1 VLETIVNRQRGFALS
16 AKILAT
22 FIAASLAVFLYI
34 AYSVV
39 VGVKENTYISE
50 REKASIL
57 LDSVASEIGMSFYL
71 GFEDQAVQKTKE
83 LLSYPDV
90 LTIEIR
96 NISGQSIGRF
106 GALNMDSEALK
117 DAIRVKKPL
126 KERVSGKEIGSLEL
140 YYSNRNYLRLINNF
154 EQMLFKF
161 FAVAALIFTLALLFV
176 RHILAPLG
184 VIAEKMMEYIPGK
197 HITIENNHKND
208 EIGSIIASFKA
219 MQVNIDSFLEEIRR
233 KDSELMRQSKL
244 KALADMINAVAHHWR
259 QPLNA
264 IGIILQDMEF
274 AYKYG
279 ELDENYIKTN
289 VATSMAILQKMSKTI
304 DDFRLFFMSSDEKEE
319 IDLFVLALEVMNAF
333 EEQLSSSDI
342 GIHIEGGSFFVSGQ
356 RVLLKEV
363 LATIISNSKDAILE
377 HRNGNIRGDISIRL
391 DPQRRE
397 LICCDNGGG
406 MPEEVLLRAFEPYY
420 TTKEQGKGVGLG
432 LFMSKTVL
440 ANMGADISLANTEEG
455 ACVTLSFGVS

>member
-1 VLETIVNRQRGFALS
+1 MVNRQRGFALS

-39 VGVKENTYISE
+39 VSVKENTYISE

-57 LDSVASEIGMSFYL
+57 LDSVASEIGMSLYL

-90 LTIEIR
+90 LTIEIH

-106 GALNMDSEALK
+106 GALNMGSEALK
-117 DAIRVKKPL
+117 DAIIVKKTL

-161 FAVAALIFTLALLFV
+161 FAVAALIFALALLFV
-176 RHILAPLG
+176 RHMLAPLG
-184 VIAEKMMEYIPGK
+184 VIAEKMREYIPGK
-197 HITIENNHKND
+197 RISFENNHQND
-208 EIGSIIASFKA
+208 EIGSIIASFKT
-219 MQVNIDSFLEEIRR
+219 MQVNIDSFLDEIRR

-319 IDLFVLALEVMNAF
+319 IDLFVLAMEVMNAF

-342 GIHIEGGSFFVSGQ
+342 GIRIEGSGFFVSGQ
-356 RVLLKEV
+356 RALLKEV
-363 LATIISNSKDAILE
+363 LATLVSNSKDAILE
-377 HRNGNIRGDISIRL
+377 RHGGKIRGDITIRL
-391 DPQRRE
+391 DAQKRE
-397 LICCDNGGG
+397 LECCDNGGG

-440 ANMGADISLANTEEG
+440 ANMGADISLANTKEG
-455 ACVTLSFGVS
+455 VCVKLKFGSA

>member
-1 VLETIVNRQRGFALS
+1 MVNRQRGFALS

-39 VGVKENTYISE
+39 VSVKENTYISE

-57 LDSVASEIGMSFYL
+57 LDSVASEIGMSLYL

-90 LTIEIR
+90 LTIEIH

-106 GALNMDSEALK
+106 GALNMGSEALK
-117 DAIRVKKPL
+117 DAIIVKKPL

-161 FAVAALIFTLALLFV
+161 FAVAALIFALALLFV
-176 RHILAPLG
+176 RHMLAPLG
-184 VIAEKMMEYIPGK
+184 VIAEKMREYIPGK
-197 HITIENNHKND
+197 RISFENNHQND
-208 EIGSIIASFKA
+208 EIGSIIASFKT
-219 MQVNIDSFLEEIRR
+219 MQVNIDSFLDEIRR

-319 IDLFVLALEVMNAF
+319 IDLFVLAMEVMNAF

-342 GIHIEGGSFFVSGQ
+342 GIRIEGSGFYVSGQ
-356 RVLLKEV
+356 RALLKEV
-363 LATIISNSKDAILE
+363 LATLVSNSKDAILE
-377 HRNGNIRGDISIRL
+377 RHGGKIRGDITIRL
-391 DPQRRE
+391 DAQKRE
-397 LICCDNGGG
+397 LECCDNGGG

-440 ANMGADISLANTEEG
+440 ANMGADISLANTKEG
-455 ACVTLSFGVS
+455 VCVKLKFGSA

>member
-1 VLETIVNRQRGFALS
+1 MLKTIVNRQRGFALS

-39 VGVKENTYISE
+39 VSVKENTYISE

-57 LDSVASEIGMSFYL
+57 LDSVASEIGMSLYL

-90 LTIEIR
+90 LTIEIC

-106 GALNMDSEALK
+106 GALNMGSEALK

-161 FAVAALIFTLALLFV
+161 FVVAALIFALALLFV
-176 RHILAPLG
+176 RHMLAPLG
-184 VIAEKMMEYIPGK
+184 VIAEKMREYIPGK
-197 HITIENNHKND
+197 HIMLENNHKND
-208 EIGSIIASFKA
+208 EIGSIIVSFKA

-244 KALADMINAVAHHWR
+244 KALGDMINAVAHHWR

-289 VATSMAILQKMSKTI
+289 IATSMAILQKMSKTI
-304 DDFRLFFMSSDEKEE
+304 DDFRLFFMSNDEKEE
-319 IDLFVLALEVMNAF
+319 IDLFALALEVMNAF

-363 LATIISNSKDAILE
+363 LAALVSNSKDAILE
-377 HRNGNIRGDISIRL
+377 HHKGRIRGDITIRL

-397 LICCDNGGG
+397 VECCDNGGG

-432 LFMSKTVL
+432 LFMARTVVANMNGELTL
-440 ANMGADISLANTEEG
+440 ANKKDG
-455 ACVTLSFGVS
+455 LSVVIVFN

>member
-1 VLETIVNRQRGFALS
+1 MVNRQRGFALS

-39 VGVKENTYISE
+39 VSVKENTYISE

-57 LDSVASEIGMSFYL
+57 LDSVASEIGMSLYL

-90 LTIEIR
+90 LTIEIC

-106 GALNMDSEALK
+106 GALNMGSEALK

-161 FAVAALIFTLALLFV
+161 FAVAALIFALALLFV
-176 RHILAPLG
+176 RHMLAPLG
-184 VIAEKMMEYIPGK
+184 VIAQKMREYIPGK
-197 HITIENNHKND
+197 HIMLENNHKND
-208 EIGSIIASFKA
+208 EIGSIIVSFKA

-319 IDLFVLALEVMNAF
+319 IDLFALALEVMNAF

-342 GIHIEGGSFFVSGQ
+342 GIRIEGSGFFVSGQ

-363 LATIISNSKDAILE
+363 LATLISNSKDAILE
-377 HRNGNIRGDISIRL
+377 YHKGRIRGDIAIRL

-397 LICCDNGGG
+397 LECCDNGGG

-440 ANMGADISLANTEEG
+440 ANMGADISLANTKEG
-455 ACVTLSFGVS
+455 TCATISFGVS